1 MCQHDLSLIWEIL
14 NSPQNLYSG
23 KPSDDGILSRTGGK
37 KRQPSFNRVPMSI
50 TYFLIISTP
59 GPAADN
65 HIATCAQSHALTTA
79 APER

>member
-1 MCQHDLSLIWEIL
+1 
-14 NSPQNLYSG
+14 
-23 KPSDDGILSRTGGK
+23 
-37 KRQPSFNRVPMSI
+37 MSI